1 MVLIVLFSL
10 YFGLSYGDEVRPW
23 KDLKTS
29 EETQETKIYCNYSL
43 SNNAYTE
50 YLFWYQ
56 QTPGRNPRY
65 ILHRYKASGGSKE
78 LRSEES
84 DRGFIGHLNTSTKM
98 TYLSISNTQLSDS
111 ALYYCALGTTVMLIK
126 VQLLTKASVE
136 TLRITLLCAEKP
148 WMFMLMPCLE
158 ADLYQAMKTFIP
170 WAHFNLV
177 NTHIALPVRWVFIN
191 PKYPRPHPSLPPHQ
205 YNNCQRGPNYPE
217 RLAVSETASQ
227 SRNKINCKL

>member
-1 MVLIVLFSL
+1 MVLVVLFSL

-23 KDLKTS
+23 KDLQTS

-84 DRGFIGHLNTSTKM
+84 DRRFIGHLNTSTKM

-126 VQLLTKASVE
+126 VQLLTKTSVE
-136 TLRITLLCAEKP
+136 TL
-148 WMFMLMPCLE
+148 
-158 ADLYQAMKTFIP
+158 
-170 WAHFNLV
+170 
-177 NTHIALPVRWVFIN
+177 
-191 PKYPRPHPSLPPHQ
+191 
-205 YNNCQRGPNYPE
+205 
-217 RLAVSETASQ
+217 
-227 SRNKINCKL
+227 